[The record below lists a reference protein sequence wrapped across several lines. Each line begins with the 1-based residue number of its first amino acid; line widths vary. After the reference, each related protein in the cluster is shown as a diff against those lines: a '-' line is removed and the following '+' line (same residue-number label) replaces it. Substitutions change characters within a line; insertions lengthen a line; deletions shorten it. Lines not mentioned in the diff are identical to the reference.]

1 MLIRIF
7 HSFLFGLL
15 RFQLLVSRLLASR
28 LLVSR
33 LLAFRLLA
41 SRLLAFRLLVFR
53 ASLSLAGHVGLS
65 LGLGVMVWLIPTGP
79 LLAEPLP
86 SDLSQQGIWALE
98 RGQFERALTLFDQI
112 IQAQT
117 LQGRD
122 SPRSAVYANRCL
134 VHLHLGHHPAAI
146 ADCTQA
152 IELQGTL
159 TEPYLN
165 RGLAYY
171 RQGQFEAALADYD
184 AFLQRQPQD
193 YRGFYNR
200 GLVHLAQK
208 ALTES
213 QADFDQALTLASE
226 EIAAD
231 EEGSTAS
238 SADVL
243 ATIYD
248 DRGLSLLLSQE
259 PDAAI
264 ASFTQ
269 AIALDPTNIRA
280 YFNRGCACHR
290 LGRTQE
296 ALADF
301 EQVLALNPSHSR
313 TYLERGLIRQAQ
325 GDRMGAIADLRTAAT
340 YAQQQG
346 FSGLHHYI
354 LTLLDSLQTPVVSIG

>member
-1 MLIRIF
+1 
-7 HSFLFGLL
+7 
-15 RFQLLVSRLLASR
+15 
-28 LLVSR
+28 
-33 LLAFRLLA
+33 
-41 SRLLAFRLLVFR
+41 
-53 ASLSLAGHVGLS
+53 
-65 LGLGVMVWLIPTGP
+65 MVWLIPAWS
-79 LLAEPLP
+79 LLAEPIP

-98 RGQFERALTLFDQI
+98 HGQFEQALTIFDQM
-112 IQAQT
+112 IQERAALT
-117 LQGRD
+117 SD
-122 SPRSAVYANRCL
+122 APSAAVYANRCL
-134 VHLHLGHHPAAI
+134 VNLHLGRYPSAI

-152 IELQGTL
+152 IEFQGTL

-171 RQGQFEAALADYD
+171 RQGQFESALADYN

-200 GLVHLAQK
+200 GLVRLAQK
-208 ALTES
+208 ALTEA
-213 QADFDQALTLASE
+213 QADFDHALTLASQ
-226 EIAAD
+226 EIGAD
-231 EEGSTAS
+231 EEGSTSS

-248 DRGLSLLLSQE
+248 DRGLSLLLAQE

-280 YFNRGCACHR
+280 YFNRGCACHQ

-301 EQVLALNPSHSR
+301 AQVLALNPSHSR

-325 GDRMGAIADLRTAAT
+325 GDRTGAIADLRTAAT